1 MFVGHFGIAQ
11 LGKALRREVPLAWLV
26 IAAYLPD
33 LVRVLIE
40 PFTQRHDLLSHSLP
54 IVAAFSFG
62 IAALWQLRGGNL
74 SAAAVL
80 AAACVLHWPADVFT
94 GCKPTTIHGPW
105 IGLVS
110 YRRPITDVLVEGS
123 LFVGGWLVARRAGCG
138 IGKKWLVIG
147 LAAQIAFL
155 LSMYNGSEF
164 FIGDHEWT
172 WRPRSS
178 LVPRQQVLESTE
190 CRPPHDDAADYR
202 ERPENAGTDDL
213 IIVGIQRRGVQLA
226 ARIVSN
232 ISERESAKVPLGALD
247 ITLYRDDLQTVGP
260 RPVVG
265 PTEIP
270 TDVDGRAVVIVDDV
284 LYTGRTVRAALDE
297 LADFGRPKR
306 IALAVLIDRGGRELP
321 IQPDIVGKRVECGP
335 TQRVD
340 VLVEELDERDA
351 VVVSEREDTA

>member
-54 IVAAFSFG
+54 IVAAFAFG

-155 LSMYNGSEF
+155 LSMYSGSEF
-164 FIGDHEWT
+164 LIGDHEWT
-172 WRPRSS
+172 WTPRSS

-190 CRPPHDDAADYR
+190 CRAPS
-202 ERPENAGTDDL
+202 G
-213 IIVGIQRRGVQLA
+213 
-226 ARIVSN
+226 
-232 ISERESAKVPLGALD
+232 
-247 ITLYRDDLQTVGP
+247 
-260 RPVVG
+260 
-265 PTEIP
+265 
-270 TDVDGRAVVIVDDV
+270 
-284 LYTGRTVRAALDE
+284 
-297 LADFGRPKR
+297 
-306 IALAVLIDRGGRELP
+306 
-321 IQPDIVGKRVECGP
+321 
-335 TQRVD
+335 
-340 VLVEELDERDA
+340 
-351 VVVSEREDTA
+351 

>member
-123 LFVGGWLVARRAGCG
+123 LFVGGWEEMAGDRPGGADRVPTLDVQRIRVPHRR
-138 IGKKWLVIG
+138 
-147 LAAQIAFL
+147 
-155 LSMYNGSEF
+155 S
-164 FIGDHEWT
+164 
-172 WRPRSS
+172 
-178 LVPRQQVLESTE
+178 
-190 CRPPHDDAADYR
+190 
-202 ERPENAGTDDL
+202 
-213 IIVGIQRRGVQLA
+213 
-226 ARIVSN
+226 
-232 ISERESAKVPLGALD
+232 
-247 ITLYRDDLQTVGP
+247 
-260 RPVVG
+260 
-265 PTEIP
+265 
-270 TDVDGRAVVIVDDV
+270 
-284 LYTGRTVRAALDE
+284 
-297 LADFGRPKR
+297 
-306 IALAVLIDRGGRELP
+306 
-321 IQPDIVGKRVECGP
+321 
-335 TQRVD
+335 RVD
-340 VLVEELDERDA
+340 V
-351 VVVSEREDTA
+351 DTALFARAEATGARVDRVSCPLRMTGARFH

>member
-1 MFVGHFGIAQ
+1 MFVGHFGIAL

-80 AAACVLHWPADVFT
+80 AVACVLHWPADVFT

-155 LSMYNGSEF
+155 LSMYSGSEF
-164 FIGDHEWT
+164 LIGDHEWT
-172 WRPRSS
+172 WTPRSS

-190 CRPPHDDAADYR
+190 CHAPS
-202 ERPENAGTDDL
+202 G
-213 IIVGIQRRGVQLA
+213 
-226 ARIVSN
+226 
-232 ISERESAKVPLGALD
+232 
-247 ITLYRDDLQTVGP
+247 
-260 RPVVG
+260 
-265 PTEIP
+265 
-270 TDVDGRAVVIVDDV
+270 
-284 LYTGRTVRAALDE
+284 
-297 LADFGRPKR
+297 
-306 IALAVLIDRGGRELP
+306 
-321 IQPDIVGKRVECGP
+321 
-335 TQRVD
+335 
-340 VLVEELDERDA
+340 
-351 VVVSEREDTA
+351 